1 MTAAVVVGS
10 SSCSNSSSSRRLLTS
25 VAIIGRENEPIYL
38 LGDLWDGDND
48 STVASPTK
56 TIAAAA
62 AATEADHNVVAT
74 TSTKSMKVATHP
86 KIDND
91 DGETDQI
98 ASVSPPTT
106 NNSPPKGRGLFGRIM
121 KKNNDDASNITS
133 SSTTNTSTHHH
144 QQQQLNDNIDD
155 DDDDD
160 PFGFFESSY
169 SNPHH
174 RQQHRMSLTQQLV
187 VHASLDVFEEK
198 ASSSRTLYSGKNFS
212 GGRGRGSASGSGGSG
227 VRWRTPGT
235 DSATSM
241 YIGLLCRVEERWS
254 VYGEF
259 YCFVILCMHRI
270 FDPAL
275 SFFHHC
281 RSSYPTSLLL

>member
-56 TIAAAA
+56 TIAIAA
-62 AATEADHNVVAT
+62 AATEADHNVDAT
-74 TSTKSMKVATHP
+74 TSTTHP
-86 KIDND
+86 KIDNN

-133 SSTTNTSTHHH
+133 SSITNTNTHQQQ
-144 QQQQLNDNIDD
+144 QQQQLNDNI
-155 DDDDD
+155 DDDD

-174 RQQHRMSLTQQLV
+174 RQQHRMSLAQQLIL
-187 VHASLDVFEEK
+187 HASLDVFEEK
-198 ASSSRTLYSGKNFS
+198 ASSSRSYSGKNLS
-212 GGRGRGSASGSGGSG
+212 GNRGRGSASGSGGGG

-241 YIGLLCRVEERWS
+241 YIGLLCRVEERWC

-259 YCFVILCMHRI
+259 YCILISECVIL
-270 FDPAL
+270 FVNVAL

-281 RSSYPTSLLL
+281 R

>member
-10 SSCSNSSSSRRLLTS
+10 SSCSNSSSSRRVLTS

-38 LGDLWDGDND
+38 LGDLWDGHND

-62 AATEADHNVVAT
+62 TEADHNVDAT
-74 TSTKSMKVATHP
+74 TSTKPMTAAKHP
-86 KIDND
+86 KNDID
-91 DGETDQI
+91 DGETDQN

-106 NNSPPKGRGLFGRIM
+106 NNSPTKGRGLFGRIM
-121 KKNNDDASNITS
+121 KKNNDDARNITS
-133 SSTTNTSTHHH
+133 SSITNTNTHHH
-144 QQQQLNDNIDD
+144 QQQRQLNNIDD

-160 PFGFFESSY
+160 PFGFVESSY

-174 RQQHRMSLTQQLV
+174 QQQHRMSLTQQLV
-187 VHASLDVFEEK
+187 LHASLDVFEEK
-198 ASSSRTLYSGKNFS
+198 ASSSRSYGRKTLSDNG
-212 GGRGRGSASGSGGSG
+212 GRGSASASGGSG

-241 YIGLLCRVEERWS
+241 YIGLLCRVEERWC

-259 YCFVILCMHRI
+259 YCILISEYVIFVNAAYFLITVVRHI
-270 FDPAL
+270 
-275 SFFHHC
+275 HC
-281 RSSYPTSLLL
+281 HPTS

>member
-62 AATEADHNVVAT
+62 AATEDHNVDAT

-133 SSTTNTSTHHH
+133 SSITTTNIHQQQQ
-144 QQQQLNDNIDD
+144 QQQQLNDNIHDD
-155 DDDDD
+155 GDDDD

-198 ASSSRTLYSGKNFS
+198 ASSSRTMYSGKNFS
-212 GGRGRGSASGSGGSG
+212 GGGGRGSASGSG

-270 FDPAL
+270 FDPTL